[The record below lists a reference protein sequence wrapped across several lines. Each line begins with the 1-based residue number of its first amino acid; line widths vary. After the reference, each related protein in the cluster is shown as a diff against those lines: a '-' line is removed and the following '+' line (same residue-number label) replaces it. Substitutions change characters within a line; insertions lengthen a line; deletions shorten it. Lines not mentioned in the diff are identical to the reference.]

1 MNDYPVINI
10 DAVKSRMLTMRGQ
23 QVLLDRDVAAIYD
36 VQTREI
42 NQAVRNNPDKFP
54 EGFIW
59 ELSKEEVSDLRSNFL
74 TANISPKSRVTPKVF
89 TERGLYM
96 LATILKGPIAT
107 KATLAI
113 VNAYAQLRSMVRD
126 MEALQILKDGSTEQA
141 NALTSAGHKLA
152 NIIGENLSTEST
164 ETTIEL
170 NLAVLKISHKFTRT
184 KGNRK

>member
-10 DAVKSRMLTMRGQ
+10 DAVKSRMLTLRGQ

-59 ELSKEEVSDLRSNFL
+59 ELSKEEVSDLRSKFL
-74 TANISPKSRVTPKVF
+74 TANISPKSRV
-89 TERGLYM
+89 
-96 LATILKGPIAT
+96 A
-107 KATLAI
+107 
-113 VNAYAQLRSMVRD
+113 
-126 MEALQILKDGSTEQA
+126 
-141 NALTSAGHKLA
+141 
-152 NIIGENLSTEST
+152 
-164 ETTIEL
+164 EL

-184 KGNRK
+184 KGKRK